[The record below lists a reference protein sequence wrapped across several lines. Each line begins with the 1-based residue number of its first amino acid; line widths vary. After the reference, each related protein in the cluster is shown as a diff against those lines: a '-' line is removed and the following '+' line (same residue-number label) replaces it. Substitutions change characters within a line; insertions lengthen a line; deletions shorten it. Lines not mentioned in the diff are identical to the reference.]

1 MCISSRIS
9 QAIEHF
15 GDFFLTPV
23 LLIFDVFLL
32 KFSHVFLMF
41 FQKLRT
47 RSGAQRSSSKAWQV
61 AIDGRKK
68 RKLDFP
74 TVCDGQIVASEVCS
88 VLCVQGGKEHTRQGP
103 REKGARPGQKRAVR
117 ARHKGA
123 TN

>member
-1 MCISSRIS
+1 MLVMKLMLAGFPS
-9 QAIEHF
+9 
-15 GDFFLTPV
+15 

-103 REKGARPGQKRAVR
+103 REEGARPGQKRPLSD
-117 ARHKGA
+117 
-123 TN
+123 